1 LVTGVNTIAGAADAA
16 DASQAAYFRGVLAD
30 EREQVADNL
39 ARSRLRLRAC
49 AEREKVIGLRTMARL
64 RCDVRELEARQRELD
79 RLIAALDRRFSAL
92 SAARADSPRRTS
104 NSAAMVAEVDTAVT
118 DVKPLPACYRLAAAL
133 NSS

>member
-1 LVTGVNTIAGAADAA
+1 LVTGVKTIAGAADAA

-39 ARSRLRLRAC
+39 ARTRLRLRAC

-64 RCDVRELEARQRELD
+64 RSDVRELEARQRELD

-92 SAARADSPRRTS
+92 WAR
-104 NSAAMVAEVDTAVT
+104 EG
-118 DVKPLPACYRLAAAL
+118 
-133 NSS
+133 